1 MSAGRGG
8 ARGRRSSEVRR
19 RYRRLTVRLLVDF
32 ATSAGV
38 RCEYAT
44 TLGAGGLFVESDE
57 PLAVG
62 SQLKVRFRLPGREA
76 LHEIEGR
83 VAWSQPAGADARR
96 APGMGVEFTD
106 AVAISRLAREL
117 ERWEPESAS

>member
-1 MSAGRGG
+1 V
-8 ARGRRSSEVRR
+8 RRPEVRR

-32 ATSAGV
+32 STSSGV

-44 TLGAGGLFVESDE
+44 TLGAGGLFVESE
-57 PLAVG
+57 QPLPQG
-62 SQLKVRFRLPGREA
+62 SLIKVRFRLPGREQ

-106 AVAISRLAREL
+106 AVAISALAREL
-117 ERWEPESAS
+117 EKWEPGSRD